1 MLMQIMQLLTCL
13 KLNKKYQV
21 KQAKIAT
28 TTKIERMLP
37 LKYLNNF
44 SKILEM
50 PLIICGINPN
60 LNWSRNWV
68 IVASNADEVA
78 TFSITDTKLYVLVLT
93 LSTKD
98 NASLLTV
105 EIKDYNVLINF
116 LDQTVRNDLITY
128 ESICKITTCQGDDY
142 TTGCLQDYNYF
153 KNYYKM
159 IVIDLVNKKHLML
172 IQKQYKK
179 LILLEI
185 YLEKQKYFSLVKKR

>member
-1 MLMQIMQLLTCL
+1 M
-13 KLNKKYQV
+13 V
-21 KQAKIAT
+21 S
-28 TTKIERMLP
+28 

-60 LNWSRNWV
+60 LNWSGNCV
-68 IVASNADEVA
+68 IVASNADEVT
-78 TFSITDTKLYVLVLT
+78 TFSITDTKLCVLVVT

-98 NASLLTV
+98 NANLPTV
-105 EIKDYNVLINF
+105 EIKDYNVLIDRQNF
-116 LDQTVRNDLITY
+116 LDQTVRTDLITY
-128 ESICKITTCQGDDY
+128 ESIRKIATCQGDDY

-185 YLEKQKYFSLVKKR
+185 

>member
-1 MLMQIMQLLTCL
+1 MQIMQLLICL

-28 TTKIERMLP
+28 TTKKKIERMVS

-60 LNWSRNWV
+60 LNWSGNCV
-68 IVASNADEVA
+68 IVASNADEVT
-78 TFSITDTKLYVLVLT
+78 TFSITDTKLCVLVVT

-98 NASLLTV
+98 NANLPTV
-105 EIKDYNVLINF
+105 EIKDYNVLIDRQNF

-128 ESICKITTCQGDDY
+128 ESIRKFDLITY
-142 TTGCLQDYNYF
+142 ENYN
-153 KNYYKM
+153 M
-159 IVIDLVNKKHLML
+159 
-172 IQKQYKK
+172 
-179 LILLEI
+179 
-185 YLEKQKYFSLVKKR
+185 SRR